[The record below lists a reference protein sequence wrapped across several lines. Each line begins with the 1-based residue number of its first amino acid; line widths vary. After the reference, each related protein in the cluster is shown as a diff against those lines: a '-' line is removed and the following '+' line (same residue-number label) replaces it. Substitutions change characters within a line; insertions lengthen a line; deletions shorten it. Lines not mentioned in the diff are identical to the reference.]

1 MNRCRNHA
9 VIKLWKDGVKAINH
23 KRSLTSVPRP
33 DGCVELFS
41 YNLKIGH
48 RTPAG
53 VCVVADFTAK
63 SRSFY
68 SMTTSCHVNK
78 AKEVAGLVMHPK
90 VWQVSPVSDEG
101 LPF

>member
-9 VIKLWKDGVKAINH
+9 VIKLWKDGIKAINH
-23 KRSLTSVPRP
+23 KNTLMSVPRP

-53 VCVVADFTAK
+53 VCVVGDFTAPTG
-63 SRSFY
+63 SFH
-68 SMTTSCHVNK
+68 SVTTSCHVNK

-90 VWQVSPVSDEG
+90 VWKVSPVSDED

>member
-23 KRSLTSVPRP
+23 KHTLASIPRS

-41 YNLKIGH
+41 YHLKIGH
-48 RTPAG
+48 RTQAG
-53 VCVVADFTAK
+53 VCVVADFTAPTG
-63 SRSFY
+63 SFH
-68 SMTTSCHVNK
+68 SVTTSCHVNR
-78 AKEVAGLVMHPK
+78 AKEVAELVMHPK
-90 VWQVSPVSDEG
+90 VWKVSPVSDED

>member
-9 VIKLWKDGVKAINH
+9 VIKFWKDGQKATNH
-23 KRSLTSVPRP
+23 RRSLTSTRRP

-68 SMTTSCHVNK
+68 SMTTSCHVNR
-78 AKEVAGLVMHPK
+78 AKEVAELVMHHK
-90 VWQVSPVSDEG
+90 VWKVSPVSDED

>member
-9 VIKLWKDGVKAINH
+9 VIKFWKDGQKATNH
-23 KRSLTSVPRP
+23 RRSLTSTRRP

-53 VCVVADFTAK
+53 VCVVGDFTAPTG
-63 SRSFY
+63 SFH
-68 SMTTSCHVNK
+68 SVTTSCHVNR
-78 AKEVAGLVMHPK
+78 AKEVAELVMHPK
-90 VWQVSPVSDEG
+90 VWKVSPVSDED

>member
-1 MNRCRNHA
+1 MNPCKNEA
-9 VIKLWKDGVKAINH
+9 VIKSWTAGEKAVNH
-23 KRSLTSVPRP
+23 KNTLMSMPRP

-48 RTPAG
+48 RTPTG
-53 VCVVADFTAK
+53 VCIVGDFTAATG
-63 SRSFY
+63 SFC

-78 AKEVAGLVMHPK
+78 AKAVAAMVMHPK
-90 VWQVSPVSDEG
+90 VWDVSPASDLD